1 MAAGHGQPSSSG
13 TSEPDGALTGAEV
26 EFEVD
31 LTANTVLDSAF
42 TPAQGEEIS
51 LDEARMLEIAT
62 RLFEKAQELSDKVG
76 AK

>member
-1 MAAGHGQPSSSG
+1 M
-13 TSEPDGALTGAEV
+13 
-26 EFEVD
+26 D